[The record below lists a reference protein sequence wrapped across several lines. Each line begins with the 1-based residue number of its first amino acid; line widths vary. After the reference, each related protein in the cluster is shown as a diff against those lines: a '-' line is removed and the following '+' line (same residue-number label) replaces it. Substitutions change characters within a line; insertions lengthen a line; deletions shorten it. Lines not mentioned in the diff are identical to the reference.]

1 MQLSLNFLPTPQAA
15 PPPETP
21 YRRLSPD
28 QQTAL
33 LDILA
38 RIIAKAVSQ
47 PTAETPAPT
56 RPEAAHD

>member
-1 MQLSLNFLPTPQAA
+1 MQLSLDFLPIPQA
-15 PPPETP
+15 ESP

-38 RIIAKAVSQ
+38 RIIAKAASQ
-47 PTAETPAPT
+47 PTAETPTPT
-56 RPEAAHD
+56 RPETTHD